1 MNAGSY
7 FTAERR
13 PSSHLSSVKFRGKM
27 NEANSANMMR
37 NFSKKIFAK
46 MRNASSKT
54 RSDVA
59 STINCA
65 NKIVEFSALTAQYLK
80 FFFYVTIII
89 SLPLL

>member
-7 FTAERR
+7 FTAQRR

-27 NEANSANMMR
+27 NEA
-37 NFSKKIFAK
+37 KKIFAK

-54 RSDVA
+54 RSVVA

-80 FFFYVTIII
+80 FFYVTIII